1 MLIKNYLLTSCFYVG
16 SDYMKVCSVKF
27 KDSGKS
33 YYFKYEDDLKLNK
46 NVTVVVDTE
55 KGEQFAKVSDP
66 IVSDYKTFDINKMK
80 SVIRISTK
88 KDYSTYMRNTKDAH
102 EALIFA
108 REVADKNKLE
118 MRFVDASFT
127 LDRKQLTFN
136 FVADERVD
144 FRNIVKEIAAKFKTR
159 IELHQMGVRDNSKEI
174 GGIGMCGRQLCCSS
188 FLSGM
193 ETISI
198 NMAKNQG
205 LSLNPTKINGCCGR
219 LLCCL
224 SYEDEV
230 YSCHRQDLPKMNSMI
245 KTPDGEGKVVSL
257 DVLNK
262 KYTVDIKGERHEY
275 EVE

>member
-1 MLIKNYLLTSCFYVG
+1 MLIKNYLLTNYFYVG
-16 SDYMKVCSVKF
+16 SDCMKVCSIKF
-27 KDSGKS
+27 KENGKS
-33 YYFKYEDDLKLNK
+33 YYFKYDEEMKLNK

-55 KGEQFAKVSDP
+55 KGEQFAKVNDP
-66 IVSDYKTFDINKMK
+66 DVTEYKTFDINKMK
-80 SVIRISTK
+80 EVIRISTK

-108 REVADKNKLE
+108 REVADRNKLD
-118 MRFVDASFT
+118 MRFVDANFT

-174 GGIGMCGRQLCCSS
+174 GGIGLCGRELCCSS

-198 NMAKNQG
+198 NMAKNQN

-230 YSCHRQDLPKMNSMI
+230 YACHRKDLPKMNATV
-245 KTPDGEGKVVSL
+245 KTPDGEGKVVAL

-262 KYTVDIKGERHEY
+262 KYTVDIKGDKHEY